1 MKILINRVYNTY
13 NIGSAMMAINLIYY
27 MYNNDKEIE
36 FYTDIDDE
44 DNLKRLRLSCC
55 IDKIYMNDIKLSSK
69 TIVEKVI
76 DKLMNITIRKFDEG
90 KINFLYSRRLKKYA
104 KAIKEQYTKV
114 IILGGD
120 DLSSEYPL
128 GGIMH
133 QIKMIDSLSDNIKVI
148 LFGHTL
154 GPFEGKKAEYIHKVL
169 EKCMI
174 CPRDIVTYSYLKEK
188 LRKDNIEL
196 TADLAFLDLPCQ
208 ENKYSLN
215 KYIKGKYEYITLIP
229 SGLYKYYTND
239 RNRYLEVWGN
249 IVKSILNNKKLKK
262 YKIIFM
268 SHVTKPSLVNDI
280 LIIDDLIEKLNTELS
295 GELKKRL
302 VRICH
307 SEMLPYEARNILGG
321 GYFTITGRMHG
332 AVSTFQM
339 GKPAISIAYSNKYKG
354 VIGDGLGFNNLI
366 IDGKGERLW
375 NGNKIN
381 NEVDEIIEN
390 IIVNYDEYLE
400 NINIAV
406 KECKDKVLC
415 CLKKI

>member
-1 MKILINRVYNTY
+1 MKVLINRVYNTY

-27 MYNNDKEIE
+27 MYNNEKEIE

-44 DNLKRLRLSCC
+44 DNLRRLRLSCC
-55 IDKIYMNDIKLSSK
+55 TDKIYMNNIKLSSK
-69 TIVEKVI
+69 TIAEKVI

-104 KAIKEQYTKV
+104 KAIEEQYTKV

-128 GGIMH
+128 RGIMH

-154 GPFEGKKAEYIHKVL
+154 GPFEGKKAAYIHKVL

-174 CPRDIVTYSYLKEK
+174 CPRDIVTYDYLKER
-188 LRKDNIEL
+188 LRKGNIEL
-196 TADLAFLDLPCQ
+196 TADLAFLDLPNPG
-208 ENKYSLN
+208 EKYRNNKF
-215 KYIKGKYEYITLIP
+215 IKGDCDYITLIP

-239 RNRYLEVWGN
+239 RNRYLEVWSN
-249 IVKSILNNKKLKK
+249 IVKSILNNKELRK

-268 SHVTKPSLVNDI
+268 SHVTKPDSVSDI
-280 LIIDDLIEKLNTELS
+280 LIIDDLIEKLNSQLS
-295 GELKKRL
+295 EELKKRI
-302 VRICH
+302 VRICY
-307 SEMLPYEARNILGG
+307 SEMLPYEARDILGG
-321 GYFTITGRMHG
+321 GYFTLTGRMHG

-354 VIGDGLGFNNLI
+354 VIGGLGFNDLI
-366 IDGKGERLW
+366 IDGKGEKLW
-375 NGNKIN
+375 RGNEIVD
-381 NEVDEIIEN
+381 EVDKIIEK
-390 IIVNYDEYLE
+390 IILNYDIYLE
-400 NINIAV
+400 NINISV
-406 KECKDKVLC
+406 EKCKKRILYC
-415 CLKKI
+415 IKKI